1 MRLRL
6 FLITGTIEKGGHI
19 GQVSGVFEKAVAAEE
34 NGMELFLMAKGQGVY
49 EQRIKKEEIFGFTF
63 VRVYSTPVD
72 LKEYMKG
79 KMEVEEV
86 STIDDVVAYMVT

>member
-1 MRLRL
+1 M
-6 FLITGTIEKGGHI
+6 
-19 GQVSGVFEKAVAAEE
+19 FEKAVAAEE

-49 EQRIKKEEIFGFTF
+49 EQRIKKGEMFGFTF
-63 VRVYSTPVD
+63 ARVYSTPVD